1 VTLNRAWSYG
11 LGAAL
16 IVAVILPLAGD
27 PRADSFP
34 FSTYPMFAGRQSA
47 EATIPH
53 AVVIDAGGERSPLP
67 PVAVANDEV
76 IQAFE
81 TLRQA
86 VRQGPDATARL
97 CTRAADW
104 YAGRDEGP
112 ARVEIV
118 SDTYN
123 VVAYFD
129 GEKEPVSTRVH
140 ASCEVP
146 R

>member
-1 VTLNRAWSYG
+1 MTLNRVWSYV

-16 IVAVILPLAGD
+16 IIAVLLPLAGD

-34 FSTYPMFAGRQSA
+34 FSTYPIFAGRQSS

-53 AVVIDAGGERSPLP
+53 AVVIDATGDRSPLP

-86 VRQGPDATARL
+86 VRQGPEATARL

-104 YAGRDEGP
+104 YAGRAEGP

-123 VVAYFD
+123 VVAYFE
-129 GEKEPVSTRVH
+129 GEKEPISTRVH